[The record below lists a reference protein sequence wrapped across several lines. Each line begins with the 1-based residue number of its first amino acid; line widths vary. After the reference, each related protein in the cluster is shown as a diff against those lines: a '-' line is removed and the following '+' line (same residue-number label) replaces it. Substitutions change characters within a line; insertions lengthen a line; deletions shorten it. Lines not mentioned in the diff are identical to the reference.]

1 MKLMDIFFSLKSDID
16 VVERRL
22 LDEVQ
27 TPQRNL
33 KKASTHLLKAGGKRI
48 RPVFVLLAGKF
59 GKYDV
64 DRLSKVAAALEL
76 IHMASLV
83 HDDVI
88 DNAELRRGT
97 PTVKSEW
104 GVQMAMYTG
113 DFIFARA
120 LVLLS
125 EIPNVQVHQLL
136 SRSIVS
142 MTEGE
147 IEQIRDFYNIEQ
159 NLRTYLRRIKRKT
172 ALLLSISCTLG
183 AIVADCPQPVVRLLE
198 RYGYYAGMAFQIID
212 DILDLTSTAQK
223 LGKPVGSDLRQGNLT
238 LPVLHALEHAPEREW
253 LRGAIRCEMTEAEA
267 ERAIR
272 IVKSSGGLEYARRMA
287 DRYMEKCL
295 HALEQ
300 LPDLDA
306 RKKLE
311 NIAHFINERDH

>member
-27 TPQRNL
+27 TSQRNL

-147 IEQIRDFYNIEQ
+147 IEQIRDFYNTEQ

-183 AIVADCPQPVVRLLE
+183 AIVAECPQPVVRLLE

-238 LPVLHALEHAPEREW
+238 LPVLYALAHSPEREW
-253 LRGAIRCEMTEAEA
+253 LRGTIRREMTEAEA

-287 DRYMEKCL
+287 DRYMAKCL

-300 LPDLDA
+300 LPNLDA
-306 RKKLE
+306 RGKLQS
-311 NIAHFINERDH
+311 IAHFINERDH